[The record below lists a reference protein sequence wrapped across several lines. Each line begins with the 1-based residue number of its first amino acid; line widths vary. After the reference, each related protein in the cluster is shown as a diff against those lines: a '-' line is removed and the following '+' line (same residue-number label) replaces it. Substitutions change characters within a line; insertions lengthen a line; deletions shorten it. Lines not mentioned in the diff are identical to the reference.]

1 MDSRSAPDF
10 AADQVADRAALWRI
24 YVRMLAAVVIGVAL
38 GVTLHVLWPAAQGP
52 VAWIA
57 LVGGTL
63 VWGIV
68 QTVDLRLSA
77 AQAVLLFEA
86 GLACFALTGAL
97 IVFLGDIWLLI
108 PWGIGVYAFRTP
120 LDRAFRQRAVA
131 AHSHQEQPSES
142 AV

>member
-1 MDSRSAPDF
+1 MDFRSATDP
-10 AADQVADRAALWRI
+10 AANHVAVWRI
-24 YVRMLAAVVIGVAL
+24 YVRMLVAVVIGVAFA
-38 GVTLHVLWPAAQGP
+38 VALHILWPAAQGP

-86 GLACFALTGAL
+86 GLACVALTGAL
-97 IVFLGDIWLLI
+97 IVFLGAILLLI

-120 LDRAFRQRAVA
+120 LDRAFRLRAA
-131 AHSHQEQPSES
+131 AAQTQHERPSES